1 MISIMKQNSRK
12 VYRQI
17 ITICVILLVI
27 SCDKTDNEPGRVGL
41 EDPVFQY
48 ISNNWIPDYFKISM
62 DDMWQYE
69 GINRN
74 GDNYYFLPKPIAPFE
89 CSSRFIPDS
98 DYFQTWLGM
107 YTISDNSQGTY
118 ALESGIPDKEAI
130 LALTIADQ
138 KGWLKAFGLNNP
150 SVQIDSSSPIS
161 IESIEI
167 NFQQGWK
174 INGRLI
180 SNVDVG
186 INNPLVVESELLSV
200 KKEYWDEDV
209 ASYQQVILDVTTY
222 VWYAPENKEL
232 NVAYINLV
240 EFISND
246 GQTIT
251 NEHILPELE
260 EMIEGITVYQ

>member
-1 MISIMKQNSRK
+1 M
-12 VYRQI
+12 
-17 ITICVILLVI
+17 
-27 SCDKTDNEPGRVGL
+27 
-41 EDPVFQY
+41 
-48 ISNNWIPDYFKISM
+48 
-62 DDMWQYE
+62 
-69 GINRN
+69 
-74 GDNYYFLPKPIAPFE
+74 
-89 CSSRFIPDS
+89 
-98 DYFQTWLGM
+98 
-107 YTISDNSQGTY
+107 
-118 ALESGIPDKEAI
+118 
-130 LALTIADQ
+130 ALTIADQ